1 MSTNIIKYGTDRQF
15 YRVRTN
21 INYTTKRRNNSFFKN
36 SVGKNWILTCK
47 RMRVGSNLIP
57 YPKIN

>member
-1 MSTNIIKYGTDRQF
+1 MIFDKDTK
-15 YRVRTN
+15 
-21 INYTTKRRNNSFFKN
+21 TTKRRNNSFFKN